1 MATMEA
7 MMTAMRQS
15 MTDLTTEMVNVRTI
29 LAQTQALVNQN
40 QSGLNTLTATSTAAW
55 QEKDKKINDMK
66 DAIDDLQAQLR
77 RTGGRDDSQQK
88 YWHLEHKGTLKV
100 YDGSKKDYRAWSKQ
114 VMAFCNTK
122 QPGFRKALKWAEQ
135 QQTQIGQQELMSTQW
150 EHIESANQK
159 LYDLLVQITADQALL
174 KVETTPGEDQGFESW
189 RRIARQYDPSS
200 RLTKIDRLNAITMTQ
215 QSTSIKELLSKIE
228 SWEQKWTKY
237 ELDHNEQLNKDLKLG
252 ALMKMLP
259 EAEKKAI
266 KLKYVEDESSLTYEV
281 LRRQVEYWLESA
293 NSGPAPMDIGS
304 LQQQNIKDMTE
315 EQLEEALDVLR
326 KGGKGRGGDGPA
338 RERAFPDLGTQRH
351 LEAQ

>member
-1 MATMEA
+1 MANMEA

-15 MTDLTTEMVNVRTI
+15 MTDLTTEMVTVRTI

-40 QSGLNTLTATSTAAW
+40 QTGLNTLTATSTAAW
-55 QEKDKKINDMK
+55 QEKDKKTNEMK
-66 DAIDDLQAQLR
+66 DAIDELQAQLR

-237 ELDHNEQLNKDLKLG
+237 ELDNNEVLSQDLKLG

-259 EAEKKAI
+259 VKER
-266 KLKYVEDESSLTYEV
+266 EV
-281 LRRQVEYWLESA
+281 VR
-293 NSGPAPMDIGS
+293 
-304 LQQQNIKDMTE
+304 
-315 EQLEEALDVLR
+315 
-326 KGGKGRGGDGPA
+326 
-338 RERAFPDLGTQRH
+338 
-351 LEAQ
+351 